1 MELDLQKFTQLGT
14 EWTAPLWPIR
24 WLQITS
30 VNFGILMGYSTRQK
44 IFLSPLKSL
53 PSGYD

>member
-44 IFLSPLKSL
+44 IFLYPLKSL